1 MTTQLIRMMAKEIAG
16 EFYDGYQRS
25 LRFRTE
31 NPDQDKFVAEHWP
44 HYVQEAKKALTMLM
58 VQPNTPQHQK
68 DAIEAELIE
77 HFERSQSPHARDVLQ
92 VDLAPREREDIRH
105 VDNNPQLKSVGA

>member
-16 EFYDGYQRS
+16 AFYDGHQRS

-31 NPDQDKFVAEHWP
+31 NPDQDTFVSQHWP
-44 HYVQEAKKALTMLM
+44 HYVQAAKGALTDLL
-58 VQPNTPQHQK
+58 VRPDTPQHQK

-77 HFERSQSPHARDVLQ
+77 DFNRSQGSNAREVLQ
-92 VDLAPREREDIRH
+92 VDLSPREREDIRH
-105 VDNNPQLKSVGA
+105 VDNNPQLVKVGA